1 LSGHRILLLA
11 AAALLCAAPLGMGN
25 YQSYLAQ
32 LMMINIIGALG
43 LNLLTGN
50 CGQISLCHASFM
62 AVGAYTSALLTTRFG
77 LSFTIGISVG
87 TLAAAGLGA
96 ALGFPARR
104 LSGLYLALV
113 TLGFLELVQTVVE
126 EFPNLTGG
134 VRGLSVPKPQVLGI
148 QIRSDTA
155 LYYLALAVTAFAV
168 WSARNVERSRFGR
181 AFNAVRQ
188 SPYAAQ
194 AVGIS
199 LGRTKLLA
207 FSLAAG
213 FAGLAGGLQAI
224 VVGFIDPTEFGI
236 STSLRQITFIVVGGL
251 GSVPGS
257 VIGAIVL
264 TGLPELLR
272 GVQEYSDLVYGA
284 ILLAVLLFMPQGVIG
299 LLEAL
304 RGRVGKWWMK
314 SPNRS
319 ELES

>member
-1 LSGHRILLLA
+1 LSGRRILLLT

-32 LMMINIIGALG
+32 LIMINIIAALG

-62 AVGAYTSALLTTRFG
+62 AVGAYISALLTTRFG

-155 LYYLALAVTAFAV
+155 LYYLALAITAFAV
-168 WSARNVERSRFGR
+168 WSARNVVRSRFGR

-257 VIGAIVL
+257 VIGAIAL

-299 LLEAL
+299 LLDAL
-304 RGRVGKWWMK
+304 QRRVGKWWMK
-314 SPNRS
+314 SLNRS